1 MTSNALEKRIKRHV
15 TGRVRDYFVIMN
27 PGIDSGAVAEGEA
40 ILTDAERVVPA
51 LGGLEFTGKLTD
63 CRRANLFF
71 RTATRVLMR
80 IETFRSERFDR
91 LEKKLFEIPWELYLK
106 PDSPLPEISV
116 TARRSRLYHSD
127 AVADRVRAAIADA
140 LPTASEMGKGADQN
154 GEDSELRQRIFV
166 RALEDHFTVSID
178 SSGEPLYKR
187 GIKVTGGM
195 APLRE
200 SIGAAILR
208 SLGFTGDGPLVDPMC
223 GTGTFSLEG
232 AMIAADV
239 PAGLYR
245 RFAFEGW
252 PAHVPR
258 RWESDRAEAAAL
270 IRPQSGPHQIFASD
284 LDGAACSRLQ
294 ETIAKIN
301 LLSDADGHPRWADA
315 IGVGRVDFFDLLP
328 KDLTAEKGTL
338 LLNPPYGLRM
348 GDLKKSRQM
357 YAEIFGRLLSDW
369 KGWRV
374 ALIAPDK
381 RLILPDPGN
390 GKTLFRERIQSF
402 SHGGLKVFLLTGIVK

>member
-1 MTSNALEKRIKRHV
+1 
-15 TGRVRDYFVIMN
+15 
-27 PGIDSGAVAEGEA
+27 
-40 ILTDAERVVPA
+40 
-51 LGGLEFTGKLTD
+51 
-63 CRRANLFF
+63 
-71 RTATRVLMR
+71 
-80 IETFRSERFDR
+80 
-91 LEKKLFEIPWELYLK
+91 
-106 PDSPLPEISV
+106 
-116 TARRSRLYHSD
+116 
-127 AVADRVRAAIADA
+127 
-140 LPTASEMGKGADQN
+140 
-154 GEDSELRQRIFV
+154 
-166 RALEDHFTVSID
+166 
-178 SSGEPLYKR
+178 
-187 GIKVTGGM
+187 
-195 APLRE
+195 
-200 SIGAAILR
+200 
-208 SLGFTGDGPLVDPMC
+208 
-223 GTGTFSLEG
+223 
-232 AMIAADV
+232 MIAADV

-252 PAHVPR
+252 PAHAHR